1 MPSARLRAGSR
12 QDAASIRT
20 LLESCGLP
28 TSDLLSSDP
37 QFIVA
42 CEEAKIVA
50 VGALQPFGSTALLRS
65 VAVASDLRGT
75 GLGRIIVQD
84 LERIAGAAGISRLVL
99 LTQSATQFFQRLGY
113 QVIER
118 KEVPQQLQAS
128 EEFRSLCPASATC
141 MAKTLAQPSS

>member
-1 MPSARLRAGSR
+1 MSSPRLRAGTS
-12 QDAASIRT
+12 QDAAAIRT

-28 TSDLLSSDP
+28 TSDLLSSNP

-84 LERIAGAAGISRLVL
+84 LERIACAAGISRLVL
-99 LTQSATQFFQRLGY
+99 LTESAKPFFQRLGY

-118 KEVPQQLQAS
+118 QEAPQQVQAS

-141 MAKTLAQPSS
+141 MARTLPGSSA